1 MLWLLLSCSGEGE
14 KTMEEALSLSEPLSE
29 NEVRAGEI
37 LDSSAL
43 FGGTAAEGAIG
54 DFKLY
59 NNKAQ
64 FIIQSIRPSAYYIQQ
79 GGGLLDADVVRHDGS
94 QGRDIIDEHTPM
106 AGFGRILEPDSIE
119 VLSDGADGLAT
130 VRVTGHGTGFE
141 LLAGA
146 VENDNLVPNKN
157 MEFQVDYRLAPN
169 SSLLEI
175 ETTITWLDEPYSFQ
189 PANVILIGR
198 EVIEWWNP
206 GGGLHGEANNQ
217 WYGALGRE
225 NEVALALFPSVDTF
239 DSSVIQPLL
248 ADATPAMS
256 GFDEMVDFDNGTV
269 HTFSHYVGVGDD
281 FATLTDEWYTKRGV
295 ATQELSGTVTAGNA
309 FVPGARIHILDEE
322 QVPATLAVANESG
335 EWSATVPAD
344 VSANFQVTGRGQGLV
359 FDLPVDAGWY
369 SLYGDSSVQDSLQVS
384 LLQPS
389 DILSAKLAE
398 GYGVAELNSNEL
410 IAPGLLTVSLSD
422 DGPGVV
428 LIERVDDDVDANT
441 AWAPRRPSGKQIIGY
456 VRDGEMQLPL
466 EPGSYRAIVH
476 RGPECEYVESLFE
489 IGTEQVE
496 TLEASIECV
505 ELPSGVYSFDPH
517 SHSSPSGDGR
527 VSTVQRLMSHAA
539 HGVDIHIATEHD
551 HLADYAQLIEDLGL
565 NEHLITWSGAEVSPP
580 LRGHHNIYPVPPVDG
595 AVNNGA
601 VSWWAE
607 WSTTEDLFSKM
618 RAIVN
623 NGIVQVNHPLGSG
636 GLIGSAGYD
645 LEQGTI
651 SKPNFWADDFDAME
665 VINDGYYQDYLL
677 YYFDLL
683 SRGHKVSAMS
693 VSDSHTH
700 ASGVGI
706 NRTYVYSDS
715 AEESALVDAMKSGSV
730 VASVGPYVHVTNN
743 DRVAAGQTF
752 VGSQEIIVEVF
763 HPTWMDV
770 DRLELYENG
779 TVVETVEYTSGSVSF
794 AVEPSRDAHYAV
806 AASGTFPMTPIYSN
820 SPWAMSGAFFV
831 DVEGDGWTPPL
842 EPLQ

>member
-1 MLWLLLSCSGEGE
+1 MLWVLLACIGEGE
-14 KTMEEALSLSEPLSE
+14 KTMEEALSLSEPLSDS
-29 NEVRAGEI
+29 EVRAGEI
-37 LDSSAL
+37 LDAAAL
-43 FGGTAAEGAIG
+43 FGGTAAEGTIG

-64 FIIQSIRPSAYYIQQ
+64 FIIQSIRPSAYYIEQ
-79 GGGLLDADVVRHDGS
+79 GGGLLDADVVRPNGS
-94 QGRDIIDEHTPM
+94 QGRDIVDEHTPM
-106 AGFGRILEPDSIE
+106 AGFGRILEPESIE
-119 VLSDGADGLAT
+119 VLSDGADGVAT

-225 NEVALALFPSVDTF
+225 NEVALALFPSTDSF

-269 HTFSHYVGVGDD
+269 HTFTHYVGVGDD
-281 FATLTDEWYTKRGV
+281 FASLTDEWYAKRGV
-295 ATQELSGTVTAGNA
+295 VTEELSGTVTAGEGG
-309 FVPGARIHILDEE
+309 VSGARVHILDEE
-322 QVPATLAVANESG
+322 QAPLTLAVANENG
-335 EWSATVPAD
+335 EWSATVPSA
-344 VSANFQVTGRGQGLV
+344 VSADFQVTGRGQGLV

-369 SLYGDSSVQDSLQVS
+369 SLYGDASVQDSLQMS

-389 DILSAKLAE
+389 ASVSAKMAE
-398 GYGVAELNSNEL
+398 GYGVADLNSNDL
-410 IAPGLLTVSLSD
+410 VAPGLLMVSVSD
-422 DGPGVV
+422 NGPGVV
-428 LIERVDDDVDANT
+428 LVERLDDDVDANT
-441 AWAPRRPSGKQIIGY
+441 DWAPRRPSGKQMIGY
-456 VRDGEMQLPL
+456 IRDGDVQLPL
-466 EPGSYRAIVH
+466 EPGNYRAIVH
-476 RGPECEYVESLFE
+476 RGPECEYVEGIFE
-489 IGTEQVE
+489 LTSDQVE
-496 TLEASIECV
+496 TLEATIDCLD
-505 ELPSGVYSFDPH
+505 LPSGVHSFDPH

-551 HLADYAQLIEDLGL
+551 HLADYTELIDGLGL
-565 NEHLITWSGAEVSPP
+565 NEDLKTWSGAEVSPP
-580 LRGHHNIYPVPPVDG
+580 LRGHHNIYPVPPVYG
-595 AVNNGA
+595 EVNNGA
-601 VSWWAE
+601 VSWWSE
-607 WSTTEDLFSKM
+607 WSTTENLFTKM
-618 RAIVN
+618 RDIVTT
-623 NGIVQVNHPLGSG
+623 GIVQVNHPLGSG

-645 LEQGTI
+645 LDQGTI

-683 SRGHKVSAMS
+683 SRGYKVSAMS

-700 ASGVGI
+700 SSGVGI
-706 NRTYVYSDS
+706 NRTYVYSEASDETS
-715 AEESALVDAMKSGSV
+715 LVTAMKSGSV
-730 VASVGPYVHVTNN
+730 VASVGPYVHVTIE
-743 DRVAAGQTF
+743 DQMAAGKTF
-752 VGSQEIIVEVF
+752 VGSQELSVEVF
-763 HPTWMDV
+763 HPSWMDV

-779 TVVETVEYTSGSVSF
+779 TVVETVEYTSGTALFSIN
-794 AVEPSRDAHYAV
+794 PSRDAHYAI
-806 AASGTFPMTPIYSN
+806 AASGTFPMLPIYSN

-831 DVEGDGWTPPL
+831 DVDGDGWTPPL
-842 EPLQ
+842 SSLD